1 MTSRRRK
8 TFGSGVKI
16 IIFNYQWSLF
26 SFPVP
31 LNAISGAH
39 YVDPSN
45 YESVKILMNK
55 NTMKLNEK
63 YLKTDEIIGEGNQLL
78 KS

>member
-1 MTSRRRK
+1 M
-8 TFGSGVKI
+8 
-16 IIFNYQWSLF
+16 
-26 SFPVP
+26 
-31 LNAISGAH
+31 
-39 YVDPSN
+39 DPSN